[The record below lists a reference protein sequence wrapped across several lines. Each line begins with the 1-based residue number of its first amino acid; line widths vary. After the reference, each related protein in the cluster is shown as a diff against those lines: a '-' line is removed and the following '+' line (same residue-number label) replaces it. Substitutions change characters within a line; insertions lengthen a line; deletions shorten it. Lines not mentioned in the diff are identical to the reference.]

1 MKDLPVFVVD
11 DDASVR
17 RALARLLQSAGF
29 RVRTFDA
36 GPSAGEAMRE
46 AGQELPACLILDV
59 RMPGWTGFGLIE
71 SLAARERAVPVIFIT
86 GDAGTSITG
95 RAKKVGAFRLLSKP
109 FDEADLFRAV
119 REALGTMPE
128 A

>member
-36 GPSAGEAMRE
+36 GASVGQAMRE
-46 AGQELPACLILDV
+46 GQDLPACLILDV
-59 RMPGWTGFGLIE
+59 RMPGWTGFDLVE
-71 SLAARERAVPVIFIT
+71 SLAARERAVPVIFISGET
-86 GDAGTSITG
+86 GTSITG
-95 RAKKVGAFRLLSKP
+95 RAMKAGALRLLSKP
-109 FDEADLFRAV
+109 FDEEDLFRAV
-119 REALGTMPE
+119 REAQSTMRDS
-128 A
+128 